1 MKRFASEQDSTS
13 TDVWRLEADDLARF
27 PGSSNGGHAEDLL
40 LGGGSSRRRRL
51 NEEEEN
57 HACFLEQ
64 IEGDAELHFPFESTP
79 GGLIGSGR
87 NDNGPGGSSSG
98 AGARGVSPYSYGDF
112 HAADR
117 KNDVADLRDSRRVL
131 ERDMHAQASLERLEE
146 ENSSLRAITR
156 YLIHE
161 RKELRRKADTAA
173 KRNQNLNNLLQVI
186 KWSLLQGGANACGVS
201 GSRSLSSVG
210 FMASGAGRSPT
221 MGEVDLLVGE

>member
-1 MKRFASEQDSTS
+1 M
-13 TDVWRLEADDLARF
+13 
-27 PGSSNGGHAEDLL
+27 
-40 LGGGSSRRRRL
+40 
-51 NEEEEN
+51 
-57 HACFLEQ
+57 
-64 IEGDAELHFPFESTP
+64 
-79 GGLIGSGR
+79 
-87 NDNGPGGSSSG
+87 
-98 AGARGVSPYSYGDF
+98 SPYSYGDF

-186 KWSLLQGGANACGVS
+186 KWSLLQGGANACG
-201 GSRSLSSVG
+201 GSAHPPPRPRRLCPCLRLSSLSSTSLVLTTL
-210 FMASGAGRSPT
+210 SPKVE
-221 MGEVDLLVGE
+221 GDSRGGV